1 VLRDLGGRIM
11 GMKKILSSTTP
22 ESIRIAATSLIGGNL
37 IAFPTETVYGLGADA
52 VNKDAVARIYQTK
65 ARPSNHPLIVH
76 IATLNNLHKWARN
89 IPDDAFKLA
98 TTFWPG
104 PITLILLKTNIA
116 KDFITGGQDKIGI
129 RIPSHPVALALL
141 KEFEKQGGLGVA
153 APSANRFGAVS
164 PTTAEDVHLELGEY
178 LSHSDV
184 ILDGGKCNIGI
195 ESTIVDFTQD
205 KPMILRPGKISK
217 ETINEVL
224 GLDVGISSSKNET
237 KTSGLLDSHY
247 SPKAKVFL
255 SGFPKPGDGYIALA
269 KNQTPV
275 GVIRLSSPNNND
287 EYAQF
292 LYTAFRLADSKK
304 INNIFA
310 IPAEG
315 GGIADAI
322 NDRLR
327 KAAFNKDDLKS

>member
-1 VLRDLGGRIM
+1 MLRDLGGRIM
-11 GMKKILSSTTP
+11 GMKKLLSSTTP
-22 ESIRIAATSLIGGNL
+22 ESIRTAATSLIEGNL
-37 IAFPTETVYGLGADA
+37 VAFPTETVYGLGADA
-52 VNKDAVARIYQTK
+52 INEGAVARIYQTK

-76 IATLNNLHKWARN
+76 IATLNNLHKWAIN

-98 TTFWPG
+98 STFWPG
-104 PITLILLKTNIA
+104 PLTIILSKTNIA
-116 KDFITGGQDKIGI
+116 KNFITGGQEKIGI

-164 PTTAEDVHLELGEY
+164 PTTAEDVDLELGEY
-178 LSHSDV
+178 LLHTDI

-195 ESTIVDFTQD
+195 ESTIVDFTQK
-205 KPMILRPGKISK
+205 KPVILRPGKISK
-217 ETINEVL
+217 ELINSVL
-224 GLDVGISSSKNET
+224 RLNVDVSSSKNET
-237 KTSGLLDSHY
+237 KASGLLDSHY

-255 SGFPKPGDGYIALA
+255 GGFPMPGDGYIALV
-269 KNQTPV
+269 KHQTPA

-287 EYAQF
+287 EYAQI
-292 LYTAFRLADSKK
+292 LYAAFRLADSKK
-304 INNIFA
+304 IRNIFA
-310 IPAEG
+310 IAAEG

-327 KAAFNKDDLKS
+327 KAAFINNY

>member
-1 VLRDLGGRIM
+1 MLRDLGGRIM

-22 ESIRIAATSLIGGNL
+22 ESIRTAATSLIGGNL
-37 IAFPTETVYGLGADA
+37 VAFPTETVYGLGADA
-52 VNKDAVARIYQTK
+52 ANESAVARIYQTK

-89 IPDDAFKLA
+89 IPDDALKLA
-98 TTFWPG
+98 SIFWPG
-104 PITLILLKTNIA
+104 PLTLILSKTNIA
-116 KDFITGGQDKIGI
+116 KNFITGGQEKIGI
-129 RIPSHPVALALL
+129 RIPSHTVALALL
-141 KEFEKQGGLGVA
+141 KEFEEQGGLGVA

-164 PTTAEDVHLELGEY
+164 PTTAEDVYSELGEY

-184 ILDGGKCNIGI
+184 ILEGGKCNIGI

-205 KPMILRPGKISK
+205 KPIILRPGKISK
-217 ETINEVL
+217 EIINEVL
-224 GLDVGISSSKNET
+224 GFDVGISSSKNET

-255 SGFPKPGDGYIALA
+255 GGFPKPGDGYIALA

-275 GVIRLSSPNNND
+275 GVVRLSSPNNND
-287 EYAQF
+287 EYAQI

-327 KAAFNKDDLKS
+327 KAAFIKDDLKS

>member
-1 VLRDLGGRIM
+1 MQHALSGRIM
-11 GMKKILSSTTP
+11 GMKKILCSTTP
-22 ESIRIAATSLIGGNL
+22 ESIRTAATSLIKGNL
-37 IAFPTETVYGLGADA
+37 VAFPTETVYGLGADA
-52 VNKDAVARIYQTK
+52 VNKRAVARIYQTK

-76 IATLNNLHKWARN
+76 IATLDNLHKWARN
-89 IPDDAFKLA
+89 IPDNALKLA
-98 TTFWPG
+98 NAFWPG
-104 PITLILLKTNIA
+104 PLTLILSKTSIA
-116 KDFITGGQDKIGI
+116 KNFITGGQEKIGI
-129 RIPSHPVALALL
+129 RVPSHPVALALL

-164 PTTAEDVHLELGEY
+164 PTTAEDVDLELGEY
-178 LSHSDV
+178 LFHSDL

-195 ESTIVDFTQD
+195 ESTIVDFTQET
-205 KPMILRPGKISK
+205 PIILRPGKISK
-217 ETINEVL
+217 ELINEIL
-224 GLDVGISSSKNET
+224 GFEVDVNSSKNET
-237 KTSGLLDSHY
+237 KASGLLDSHY

-287 EYAQF
+287 EYAQI

-310 IPAEG
+310 IPAQG

-327 KAAFNKDDLKS
+327 KAAFIKDDLKS

>member
-1 VLRDLGGRIM
+1 
-11 GMKKILSSTTP
+11 MKKILCSTTP
-22 ESIRIAATSLIGGNL
+22 ESVHTAATSLIRGNL
-37 IAFPTETVYGLGADA
+37 VAFPTETVYGLGADA
-52 VNKDAVARIYQTK
+52 ANKGAVARIYQTK

-89 IPDDAFKLA
+89 IPDNAFKLA
-98 TTFWPG
+98 NTFWPG
-104 PITLILLKTNIA
+104 PLTLILSKTNIA
-116 KDFITGGQDKIGI
+116 KNFITGGQEKIGI

-164 PTTAEDVHLELGEY
+164 PTTAEDVDLELGEY
-178 LSHSDV
+178 LFHSDL
-184 ILDGGKCNIGI
+184 ILDGGKCDIGI
-195 ESTIVDFTQD
+195 ESTIVDFTQET
-205 KPMILRPGKISK
+205 PIILRPGKISK
-217 ETINEVL
+217 ELINEVL
-224 GLDVGISSSKNET
+224 GFEVDINSAKNET
-237 KTSGLLDSHY
+237 KASGLLDSHY

-255 SGFPKPGDGYIALA
+255 GGFPKPGDGYIALA

-287 EYAQF
+287 EYAQI
-292 LYTAFRLADSKK
+292 LYTAFRLADYKK

-327 KAAFNKDDLKS
+327 KAAFIKYNLKN

>member
-1 VLRDLGGRIM
+1 M
-11 GMKKILSSTTP
+11 EKFLSSTTP
-22 ESIRIAATSLIGGNL
+22 ESIRIAASSLMRGNL
-37 IAFPTETVYGLGADA
+37 VAFPTETVYGLGADA
-52 VNKDAVARIYQTK
+52 VNKGAVARIYQTK

-76 IATLNNLHKWARN
+76 IATSNNLVKWARD
-89 IPDDAFKLA
+89 IPDNAFKLA
-98 TTFWPG
+98 DTFWPG
-104 PITLILLKTNIA
+104 PLTLILLKTNIA
-116 KDFITGGQDKIGI
+116 KNFITGGQEKIGI
-129 RIPSHPVALALL
+129 RIPSHPVAFALL

-164 PTTAEDVHLELGEY
+164 PTTAEDVHTELGEY

-184 ILDGGKCNIGI
+184 ILDGGKCDIGI
-195 ESTIVDFTQD
+195 ESTIVDFTQN
-205 KPMILRPGKISK
+205 KPIILRPGKISK
-217 ETINEVL
+217 EKINEIL
-224 GLDVGISSSKNET
+224 GFDVDVSSSKNET
-237 KTSGLLDSHY
+237 KASGLLDSHY
-247 SPKAKVFL
+247 SPKARVFL

-269 KNQTPV
+269 KNKTPA

-304 INNIFA
+304 INNIFV
-310 IPAEG
+310 IPAQG

-327 KAAFNKDDLKS
+327 KAAFIEDDLKS